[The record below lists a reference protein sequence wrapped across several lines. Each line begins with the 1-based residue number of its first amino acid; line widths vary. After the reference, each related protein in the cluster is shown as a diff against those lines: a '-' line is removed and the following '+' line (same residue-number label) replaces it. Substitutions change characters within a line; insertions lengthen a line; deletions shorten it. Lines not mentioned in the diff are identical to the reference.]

1 MIDLVKQAGGR
12 IDANKTARQLTIAE
26 WAMLVRAFLAWPFR
40 PMVSIPPQK
49 AAHWHGLIVNT
60 NHQDLEQSDL
70 RDAAEFGDD

>member
-1 MIDLVKQAGGR
+1 
-12 IDANKTARQLTIAE
+12 
-26 WAMLVRAFLAWPFR
+26 
-40 PMVSIPPQK
+40 MVSIPPQK